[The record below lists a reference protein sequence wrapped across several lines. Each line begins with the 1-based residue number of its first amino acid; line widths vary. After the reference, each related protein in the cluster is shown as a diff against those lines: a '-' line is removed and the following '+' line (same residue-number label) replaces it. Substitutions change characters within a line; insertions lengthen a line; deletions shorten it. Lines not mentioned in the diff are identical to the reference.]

1 MTPQREMNN
10 MKRHLNSSTNDA
22 NEPLQESKSMEVN
35 KINIGILLGCKE
47 SIAEQLTN
55 YDKQLNECIDSLEE
69 NEEND
74 KNIEN
79 YENIINTGKR
89 V

>member
-35 KINIGILLGCKE
+35 KINIGISLGYKE

-79 YENIINTGKR
+79 YENIINNGKR

>member
-55 YDKQLNECIDSLEE
+55 YDKNLMSVLIH
-69 NEEND
+69 
-74 KNIEN
+74 
-79 YENIINTGKR
+79 
-89 V
+89 

>member
-1 MTPQREMNN
+1 MNN

-22 NEPLQESKSMEVN
+22 NEPLQESKSMKVN
-35 KINIGILLGCKE
+35 KINIGILLGYKE

-55 YDKQLNECIDSLEE
+55 YQKQVNECVDSLEE
-69 NEEND
+69 SEEND
-74 KNIEN
+74 KNIAN
-79 YENIINTGKR
+79 YENVTNTGKR

>member
-1 MTPQREMNN
+1 MNN

-55 YDKQLNECIDSLEE
+55 YQKQVNECVDSLEE
-69 NEEND
+69 SEEND
-74 KNIEN
+74 KNIAN
-79 YENIINTGKR
+79 YENVTNTGKR

>member
-1 MTPQREMNN
+1 MLQREMNN
-10 MKRHLNSSTNDA
+10 MKRHWNSSTNDE
-22 NEPLQESKSMEVN
+22 NEPLQEWKSMEIN
-35 KINIGILLGCKE
+35 KINIGILLGYKE

-55 YDKQLNECIDSLEE
+55 YYKQFNECIDSLEE
-69 NEEND
+69 SEEND

-79 YENIINTGKR
+79 YENVTNTGKR